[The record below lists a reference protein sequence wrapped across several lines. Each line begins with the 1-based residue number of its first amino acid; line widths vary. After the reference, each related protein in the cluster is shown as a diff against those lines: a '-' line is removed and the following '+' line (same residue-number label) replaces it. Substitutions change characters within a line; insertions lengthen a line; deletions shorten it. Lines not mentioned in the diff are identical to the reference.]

1 MRTYDKKHERI
12 STISIFLL
20 IPLSGL
26 ATDIFIPSFPEMQE
40 MLLTDNKGVQM
51 TLSCFLI
58 SYGISLLVAGSLVD
72 SFGRYKLVLAS
83 LLLFSLSSFAIA
95 IVPDLYFIYAMRILQ
110 GITTAFIVVGK
121 RAFLVDIYKGRK
133 LQHYTSLMTIIW
145 SMAPITAP
153 FIGGYLQKGFG
164 WTSSFY
170 FLGGYALVML
180 FIEWFFSGEAFTEF
194 KAFNRKSIVSTYK
207 AVLKAPDFSTGLV
220 ILGLTYGMVMVFAMS
235 APFLVENHFNFS
247 PVVTGYCALLSGLG
261 IMSGGILGRSLSTH
275 PFLPKLFFGVV
286 MEIVV
291 AVLMFATGNYVSNIY
306 VFAGFIYLLHLF
318 SGFLYNVYFTYCLTR
333 FPEYAGVTN
342 GLTSG
347 ASYLVTS
354 VASYAIVSILHIRNQ
369 PGMALSYI
377 ILSLCI
383 LSLLFFLRNVVKK
396 RSLSR
401 KESY

>member
-40 MLLTDNKGVQM
+40 MLLTDNKGIQM

-121 RAFLVDIYKGRK
+121 RAFLVDIYKGKK

-194 KAFNRKSIVSTYK
+194 KTFNRKSIVSTYK
-207 AVLKAPDFSTGLV
+207 AVLKVPDFSTGLV

-261 IMSGGILGRSLSTH
+261 IMSGGILGRSLSTY
-275 PFLPKLFFGVV
+275 PFLPKLFFGVA

-306 VFAGFIYLLHLF
+306 IFVGFIYLLHLF

-401 KESY
+401 G